1 MKDTEDL
8 HSIAREH
15 DDVVRI
21 ERLTHHMMRIRES
34 VTKMESSM
42 EKMAEAINKLA
53 IIEERQN
60 QDRAAMERAFSAIAD
75 LARKHDSAIERVI
88 GLVERVEER
97 VDALEQAESLNKQ
110 ARYWIFGAIGIAAA
124 GVLYATLRNVGL

>member
-1 MKDTEDL
+1 MKDTEGL